1 MEAAPPGPLPRPHA
15 RLHPL
20 QQQLQ
25 AVDGRAVGGR
35 EVVSELAQQPQP
47 KLREGGEAV
56 GQALF
61 LGGQGPSE
69 LIDQPPGLPWAG
81 RPGAGGVARVGQGG
95 RRTHPQA
102 AVCGNVLIRGFLDT
116 VVNLLPT
123 IPY

>member
-25 AVDGRAVGGR
+25 AVDSRAVGGR

-69 LIDQPPGLPWAG
+69 LIPQRPPLAGPARPQGSALCTAPQLFPLP
-81 RPGAGGVARVGQGG
+81 
-95 RRTHPQA
+95 HSS
-102 AVCGNVLIRGFLDT
+102 
-116 VVNLLPT
+116 LLLC
-123 IPY
+123 